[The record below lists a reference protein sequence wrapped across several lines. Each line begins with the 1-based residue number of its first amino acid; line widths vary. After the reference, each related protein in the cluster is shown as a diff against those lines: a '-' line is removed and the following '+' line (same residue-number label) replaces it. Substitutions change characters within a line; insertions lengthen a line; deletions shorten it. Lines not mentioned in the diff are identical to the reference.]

1 MGINITKDT
10 FEFLYNN
17 TYKNVLKYTICHC
30 RNLDD
35 VNDIVQEIYT
45 ELYQKTVK
53 NKHINLDNAES
64 YIIGIAKN
72 KIKKHYSSAK
82 INYIEPENESLSQY
96 SNNNIDIEKDL
107 ITKDNVMQVW
117 NYLKNKSELTA
128 KIFYL
133 YYVIDVPIKEI
144 AEELKL
150 TESNVKNHLY
160 RTQKDLK
167 EGFKK
172 GERQNVK

>member
-1 MGINITKDT
+1 MKNISG
-10 FEFLYNN
+10 N
-17 TYKNVLKYTICHC
+17 TDKSQC
-30 RNLDD
+30 RGFTDQIDPHPLSG
-35 VNDIVQEIYT
+35 QAIYT
-45 ELYQKTVK
+45 KSGKISDSDQKIVNK
-53 NKHINLDNAES
+53 KHINLDNAES

-72 KIKKHYSSAK
+72 KIKRHYSSAK

-96 SNNNIDIEKDL
+96 SNNDIDIEKDL

-150 TESNVKNHLY
+150 TEPNVKNHLY

-167 EGFKK
+167 ERFKK
-172 GERQNVK
+172 GERHNVK